1 MWDEKKED
9 DAEVDDEIMAEVRRV
24 RDEYAASF
32 NHDLNLMYQ
41 DLKRIEKES
50 GLEFITRSPRLVER
64 VEAKQERRR
73 KIS

>member
-1 MWDEKKED
+1 MWAEKKED

-32 NHDLNLMYQ
+32 NYDLNLMYQ